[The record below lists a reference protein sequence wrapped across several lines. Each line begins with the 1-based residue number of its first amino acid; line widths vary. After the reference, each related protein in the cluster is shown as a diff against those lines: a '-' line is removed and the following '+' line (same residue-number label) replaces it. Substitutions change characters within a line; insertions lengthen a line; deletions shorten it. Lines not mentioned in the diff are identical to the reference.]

1 MKNDLEILDTDQ
13 DINPEFCFKLV
24 MLGDSG
30 VGKTSLVKYEIKNS
44 FNCKRDSTIIFEH
57 SFKNFGIYG
66 KTVRLQI
73 WDTCG
78 QEVYHSSMKNF
89 YRSALCIV
97 VVFSLESLD
106 SFNKVNKWIEEI
118 QENNSDDSIL
128 VLIGNKS
135 DLTQPRIIPKE
146 TIEDY
151 CKKNGIENYFEASAK
166 SGENVHEIFKTLVK
180 KLFIKFAMPIVNDN
194 NETKNEEKDIVY
206 PFKKHFF
213 NDNTANCCKSCFC
226 YNQQEHTMC

>member
-1 MKNDLEILDTDQ
+1 
-13 DINPEFCFKLV
+13 
-24 MLGDSG
+24 
-30 VGKTSLVKYEIKNS
+30 
-44 FNCKRDSTIIFEH
+44 
-57 SFKNFGIYG
+57 
-66 KTVRLQI
+66 
-73 WDTCG
+73 
-78 QEVYHSSMKNF
+78 MKNF

-118 QENNSDDSIL
+118 QENNSDESIL

-226 YNQQEHTMC
+226 YNQ